1 MKTMKAKG
9 LAPLIATV
17 ALMLI
22 LCPPWIPA
30 ASRDDLMRIAP
41 DSAVS
46 GWSVMPDSTTYV
58 QGDGL
63 TEIYNGGYEVYTK
76 AGVVTALRRLYM
88 QGDEYVEVTVHGMKS
103 PRFARDFLADRYRME
118 TGKNAPAEADW
129 NRFTAARTG
138 GTTAYTAAGPFF
150 ITIVSYSD
158 GDKGKTQTGKF
169 LLALDEKAKKLL
181 KERK

>member
-1 MKTMKAKG
+1 MKAKG
-9 LAPLIATV
+9 LAPLIVTV
-17 ALMLI
+17 SAVLI
-22 LCPPWIPA
+22 LCPLRAGA

-76 AGVVTALRRLYM
+76 AGVTTALRRLYM

-103 PRFARDFLADRYRME
+103 PRAARDFLADRYRME
-118 TGKNAPAEADW
+118 TGKNAPAEAGW
-129 NRFTAARTG
+129 KRFTAYRAG
-138 GTTAYTAAGPFF
+138 GTTAYAAAGPFF
-150 ITIVSYSD
+150 ITVVSYSE
-158 GDKGKTQTGKF
+158 GDKGKLQTAKF
-169 LLALDEKAKKLL
+169 LLALDEKAKNFL

>member
-9 LAPLIATV
+9 LALIIATAATV
-17 ALMLI
+17 LI
-22 LCPPWIPA
+22 LCPLWVQA

-41 DSAVS
+41 DGAVS

-88 QGDEYVEVTVHGMKS
+88 QGDAYLEVTVHGMKS
-103 PRFARDFLADRYRME
+103 PRSARDFLADRYRME
-118 TGKNAPAEADW
+118 TGKSAPAEAGW

-138 GTTAYTAAGPFF
+138 GTTAYAAEGPFF

-158 GDKGKTQTGKF
+158 GDKGKMQTEKF